1 MRLALGYVPLIDA
14 APLVVAVEGGFL
26 AAEGL
31 AADLVREPSWATL
44 RDKLAL
50 GHLDGAH
57 MLAPLALASALGI
70 SGPETELVVPLGLN
84 LNGNAVT
91 VSRDLWAAMTAEAGD
106 LQDLDDDLDA
116 VARAFAAAARTRA
129 EAGRPLT
136 LGTVH
141 PFSSHTYQLRLFA
154 ARGGLDLDAA
164 TRMVVIPPPWI
175 AEALRSGQIDGFCAG
190 SPWNSVAVA
199 QGYGRIAAFGCD
211 LAPDCPEKVLALPG
225 YAAAGSAPLVRAV
238 RRAGR
243 WCADPENHG
252 ELADLLARPRYLG
265 IDPALIRRALAG
277 TVTVDP
283 DGTTRSTPCFVV
295 FGEAAERPRPAQADW
310 LLDRMAEAD
319 QIELTPAATARARA
333 VYRPDLCEA
342 AGD

>member
-14 APLVVAVEGGFL
+14 APLIAAVECGFT

-31 AADLVREPSWATL
+31 AVDLVSEPSWATL

-57 MLAPLALASALGI
+57 MLAPLAVASALGI
-70 SGPETELVVPLGLN
+70 SGPETDLVVPLGLS

-91 VSRDLWAAMTAEAGD
+91 VSRPLWTAMAADVEDGD
-106 LQDLDDDLDA
+106 GGLDR
-116 VARAFAAAARTRA
+116 VARAFARVARARA

-154 ARGGLDLDAA
+154 ARGGLDLDAD

-199 QGYGRIAAFGCD
+199 DGYGRIAAFGCE
-211 LAPDCPEKVLALPG
+211 LALDCPEKVLALPA
-225 YAAAGSAPLVRAV
+225 YAAETCAALVRAV
-238 RRAGR
+238 RRAGE
-243 WCADPENHG
+243 WCAAPENHR
-252 ELADLLARPRYLG
+252 ELASLLAHPAHLG
-265 IDPALIRRALAG
+265 IDPGLVRRALAG
-277 TVTVDP
+277 AVVVDP
-283 DGTTRSTPCFVV
+283 DGTTRHAERFVV
-295 FGEAAERPRPAQADW
+295 FGAEAAPPAPGQVDW
-310 LLDRMAEAD
+310 ILDQMGAAG
-319 QIELTPAATARARA
+319 QIVATSALAARARA
-333 VYRPDLCEA
+333 IYRPDLYA
-342 AGD
+342 AALGT

>member
-14 APLVVAVEGGFL
+14 APLIAAVECGFT

-31 AADLVREPSWATL
+31 AVDLVSEPSWATL

-57 MLAPLALASALGI
+57 MLAPLAVASALGI
-70 SGPETELVVPLGLN
+70 SGPETDLVVPLGLS

-91 VSRDLWAAMTAEAGD
+91 VSCPLWAAMAAEAEDGDGD
-106 LQDLDDDLDA
+106 LDR
-116 VARAFAAAARTRA
+116 VARAFARVARARA

-154 ARGGLDLDAA
+154 ARGGLDLDTD

-199 QGYGRIAAFGCD
+199 EGYGRIAAFGCE
-211 LAPDCPEKVLALPG
+211 LALDCPEKVLALPA
-225 YAAAGSAPLVRAV
+225 YAADTCAALVRAV
-238 RRAGR
+238 RRAGE
-243 WCADPENHG
+243 WCAAPENHR
-252 ELADLLARPRYLG
+252 ELASLLAQPAHLG
-265 IDPALIRRALAG
+265 IDSGLVRRALAG
-277 TVTVDP
+277 AVVVDP
-283 DGTTRSTPCFVV
+283 DGSARHAARFVV
-295 FGEAAERPRPAQADW
+295 FGAEAAPPAPGQVDW
-310 LLDRMAEAD
+310 ILDQMGAAG
-319 QIELTPAATARARA
+319 QIVATPALVARARA
-333 VYRPDLCEA
+333 IYRPDLYA
-342 AGD
+342 AALGA